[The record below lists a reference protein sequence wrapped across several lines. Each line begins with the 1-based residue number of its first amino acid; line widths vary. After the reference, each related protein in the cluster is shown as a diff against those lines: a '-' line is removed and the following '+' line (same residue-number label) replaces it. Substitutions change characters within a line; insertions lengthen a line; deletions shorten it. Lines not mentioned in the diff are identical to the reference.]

1 MNRYASLSEIFSIPL
16 FHFWSHTFNTQLN
29 LQNWIPA
36 LNALDSILAAII
48 ADVKPQICLP
58 DPDPPSSDDGERPKK
73 LSAKDLKQNVSILAN
88 ITQFLSKLL
97 KISVNKEIFSSIE
110 VNGLILLIYFDS
122 FQYCLINHPFY
133 FFFLFCSIYKCSYSH
148 WTSHWQF

>member
-1 MNRYASLSEIFSIPL
+1 M
-16 FHFWSHTFNTQLN
+16 
-29 LQNWIPA
+29 
-36 LNALDSILAAII
+36 NALDSILAAII

-58 DPDPPSSDDGERPKK
+58 DPDPSSDDGERPKK

-110 VNGLILLIYFDS
+110 VNGLIL
-122 FQYCLINHPFY
+122 
-133 FFFLFCSIYKCSYSH
+133 
-148 WTSHWQF
+148 